1 MSAYSTASTMA
12 HHTIDELTRRVLA
25 HRDERQW
32 GQFHTPKELAISLC
46 VESAELL
53 SLMQWMSG
61 PQLDAAVAAKRAQI
75 QDELAD
81 VLHSVLLL
89 AAELKIDLGEALGQ
103 KLAKDAKKYPVG
115 KAKGKNLKYSEL

>member
-1 MSAYSTASTMA
+1 MADMSQQTLAV
-12 HHTIDELTRRVLA
+12 LTERVLR

-53 SLMQWMSG
+53 SLMQWKS
-61 PQLDAAVAAKRAQI
+61 PAEVEQIVAAKREQV

-89 AAELKIDLGEALGQ
+89 ARDLKIDLGEALGQ
-103 KLAKDAKKYPVG
+103 KLAKDAKKYPVA
-115 KAKGKNLKYSEL
+115 KAKGRNDKYSEL